1 MLLAFIFVPL
11 LGAAI
16 MPIIRKIWAK
26 GSTWIM
32 TLVSFY
38 LVVTTG
44 WIAYQNFLSS
54 QKLVLTEWLLGQKLA
69 LSVDGL
75 SLIALAAIGLV
86 SLVTAIYSAGYSL
99 DPDRRP
105 GYNALLLLIV
115 AGMNGL
121 VMSTDLFSLYVFLE
135 IVSLVAYILIA
146 YQNDVEGLE
155 GSFKYFM
162 LSSVATVFLLLG
174 TTLLFAITGS
184 VSFIDLAAGIKSGN
198 IIVQLGFVSVIFAFL
213 VKAGMIPFHAWLPD
227 AYTAAPSPVSILLA
241 GIVTKICGVYTLM
254 RVVLAVF
261 GFTKSFSLMLL
272 LIGAISVVL
281 GAFLAFGQKN
291 FKRMLA
297 FSSISQIGYMMM
309 GFATGSPLGLI
320 GAAFHF
326 FNHAVFKSLLFIN
339 AGAVEQA
346 TGTRNFDELGGLAGK
361 MPVTGVTSIIGM
373 LSTAGIPP
381 LAGFWSKLIIIIA
394 LWQGG
399 YHSYALIAV
408 FASVIT
414 LGYLLSLQHSVF
426 FGKVKQGLEEVHEVK
441 PVFYWPAIIMAS
453 ITVCC
458 GIFFWFIIP
467 KLILPVSSLLGS
479 MLK

>member
-1 MLLAFIFVPL
+1 MLLAFILVPL

-26 GSTWIM
+26 ASTWIT

-38 LVVTTG
+38 LVVMTG
-44 WIAYQNFLSS
+44 WIAFHNLVSH
-54 QKLVLTEWLLGQKLA
+54 QKLMLTEWLLGQKLA
-69 LSVDGL
+69 LTVDGL

-86 SLVTAIYSAGYSL
+86 ALVTAIYSAGFNL
-99 DPDRRP
+99 HPDRRP

-115 AGMNGL
+115 TGMNGL
-121 VMSTDLFSLYVFLE
+121 VMATDLFSLYVFLE
-135 IVSLVAYILIA
+135 IVSITAYILIA
-146 YQNDVEGLE
+146 YQNDIEGLE
-155 GSFKYFM
+155 GSFKYMM
-162 LSSVATVFLLLG
+162 LSAAATVFLLLG
-174 TTLLFAITGS
+174 TALLFAMTGS
-184 VSFIDLAAGIKSGN
+184 VSFSEVAAGVKSGN
-198 IIVQLGFVSVIFAFL
+198 LFIQLGFAFVVFAFL

-227 AYTAAPSPVSILLA
+227 AYTAASSPVSILLA

-261 GFTKSFSLMLL
+261 GFSNPFSAMLL
-272 LIGAISVVL
+272 FTGAISVVL
-281 GAFLAFGQKN
+281 GAFLALGQKN

-309 GFATGSPLGLI
+309 GFATGSPLGMI

-339 AGAVEQA
+339 AGAVEEA

-361 MPVTGVTSIIGM
+361 MPVTGVTSVIGL

-408 FASVIT
+408 FASIVT
-414 LGYLLSLQHSVF
+414 LGYLLSLQRSVF
-426 FGKVKQGLEEVHEVK
+426 FGKVKQGLEDVHEVA
-441 PVFYWPAIIMAS
+441 PVLYWPAIIMAF
-453 ITVCC
+453 ITVGC

-467 KLILPVSSLLGS
+467 KLILPVNSLLGL
-479 MLK
+479 MFK